1 MRIAEKSTSMNKNR
15 KVEVCYQTE
24 QLKTKPKSAIKA
36 RHDQQGTL
44 LTVITSETCTCLKKH
59 PKATGTILSN
69 ASGYLPSA
77 SSLVTANRSQT
88 LKKTKKNTKNNAL
101 PVMHCARKPVTFTAG
116 SDTLTTAVPPRAVLY
131 V

>member
-1 MRIAEKSTSMNKNR
+1 M
-15 KVEVCYQTE
+15 
-24 QLKTKPKSAIKA
+24 KA
-36 RHDQQGTL
+36 RHGQQGTF

-59 PKATGTILSN
+59 LKATGTILSN